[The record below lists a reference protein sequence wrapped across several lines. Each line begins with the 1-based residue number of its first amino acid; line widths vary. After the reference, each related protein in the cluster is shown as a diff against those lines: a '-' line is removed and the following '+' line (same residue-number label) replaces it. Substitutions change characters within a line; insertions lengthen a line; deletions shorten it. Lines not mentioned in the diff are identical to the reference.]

1 MPFSTGCSFPPS
13 MGGVARRMCRGFRR
27 LCAAGVDDF
36 AILDDHTVD
45 QSGLDCHDFRL
56 FIVQDEEDF
65 H

>member
-1 MPFSTGCSFPPS
+1 